1 MHAVHAGH
9 TDVVRALL
17 AAGARTSVRET
28 ATEDTPLH
36 VAAGQKDLEIVRLL
50 LQHGAEARSRNLEGQ
65 RAVEVAQLRGHRE
78 IELLLRQSMG
88 LAVPGSD
95 AILVS
100 HILLKHSASR
110 KASSRL
116 DPTGTQ
122 FARFAG
128 TKKYKY

>member
-1 MHAVHAGH
+1 MHAGH

-17 AAGARTSVRET
+17 AAGARTSVRDT

-78 IELLLRQSMG
+78 IELLLRQRMR
-88 LAVPGSD
+88 LAVPGRD
-95 AILVS
+95 AIQVS
-100 HILLKHSASR
+100 HVATARQKPRSA
-110 KASSRL
+110 
-116 DPTGTQ
+116 
-122 FARFAG
+122 
-128 TKKYKY
+128 